1 MIGYLVVYVV
11 LSTTGLILLRARLRS
26 GEPINQLLLDPLL
39 LIGAM
44 CYALSFFTWLLTL
57 RSFEL
62 TRAFP
67 IFLGS
72 SYAAVMVAS
81 VVLLNEQLT
90 SSRLAGLV
98 FVGVGMLLITR

>member
-1 MIGYLVVYVV
+1 MIGYLAVYVV

-26 GEPINQLLLDPLL
+26 GESINQLLLDPLL
-39 LIGAM
+39 LVGAV
-44 CYALSFFTWLLTL
+44 CYALSFFTWLLAL

-67 IFLGS
+67 IFLGT

-81 VVLLNEQLT
+81 VVVLDEHLT
-90 SSRLAGLV
+90 SLRVAGLV
-98 FVGVGMLLITR
+98 LVGLGIVLISR